1 MATNY
6 FTRLFRYSGLL
17 STGMKS
23 TMLVLALS
31 LLVGCGGATSP
42 LTSQLQPT
50 ATPTPTPITAAE
62 VFSNH
67 AETWEFKNGY
77 GDLTWIDVAP
87 QPDGSTVWHY
97 TKNAARAYWMPDGI
111 DAEDYF
117 DLEQD
122 ATGAW
127 YSTGGRIIAPFGF
140 PWDVTHTPQD
150 FTYATEGIAGHPRPY
165 LILAD
170 SGITDDTIFPDIT
183 AETRWKTMMY
193 VEKGMLI
200 SEQWE
205 GPCIHEK
212 WYFAIGRGLV
222 KVIPF
227 DQGSCNG
234 TDPLLTMERI
244 N

>member
-1 MATNY
+1 MASPILP
-6 FTRLFRYSGLL
+6 RLFSNSRLHSAH
-17 STGMKS
+17 MKS
-23 TMLVLALS
+23 TMLVLLLS
-31 LLVGCGGATSP
+31 LLVGCGGTTSP
-42 LTSQLQPT
+42 VTSQLQPS
-50 ATPTPTPITAAE
+50 ATPTPTPITSAQ

-87 QPDGSTVWHY
+87 QPDGSTIWHY
-97 TKNAARAYWMPDGI
+97 TKNADRAYWLPDCKS
-111 DAEDYF
+111 AEIYF
-117 DLEQD
+117 DLAQD

-127 YSTGGRIIAPFGF
+127 YSTGGHIIAPFGF
-140 PWDVTHTPQD
+140 PWDATHAPQD
-150 FTYATEGIAGHPRPY
+150 FTYTEIGIAGHPRPY

-193 VEKGMLI
+193 VENGMLI

-222 KVIPF
+222 KVIPY
-227 DQGSCNG
+227 DQGSCTG
-234 TDPLLTMERI
+234 TDPLLTMERV